1 MADRTK
7 INDKLRFEVFRRDGY
22 TCQYCGKSA
31 TEAELEIDHVIPV
44 SKGGKNEISN
54 LKTACKSCNAGK
66 KAGNVVYKGDKLK
79 KLLEIVPGA
88 DKDELILVRDG
99 RDATMLAFKN
109 TPGKETKANLDAA
122 RELYE
127 ETIDRLWQA
136 CFPEEAPVPEGERF
150 KNRIQAHNW
159 LQSQGYKISRGK
171 FYNDCEAGFPAVHKD
186 GTVSRYQVLQ
196 YGQQLDVE
204 RRSIAPV
211 DLAAQREEAETRK
224 AVADA
229 KKAEIQAEDL
239 QREQDAKWLHRDEA
253 WAQMAALIGS
263 LVDVIRHHN
272 QVGHLHI
279 IHLAGGDP
287 SRAPEVLEALEE
299 IRARAFNEVLAA
311 GKIEA
316 VFEEIDKEEGAA

>member
-31 TEAELEIDHVIPV
+31 TEAELEIDHVTPV

-66 KAGNVVYKGDKLK
+66 KAGNIVYKGDKLK
-79 KLLEIVPGA
+79 KLLEIVPEN
-88 DKDELILVRDG
+88 DKDELSMVRDG

-109 TPGKETKANLDAA
+109 HPGKETKANLDAA

-136 CFPEEAPVPEGERF
+136 YFPEEAPAPEGERF

-186 GTVSRYQVLQ
+186 GSVSRFQVLQ

-204 RRSIAPV
+204 RRSVAPA

-224 AVADA
+224 AIADA

-253 WAQMAALIGS
+253 WAQLAALIGS
-263 LVDVIRHHN
+263 LRDTIRHQFHI
-272 QVGHLHI
+272 GSAHI
-279 IHLAGGDP
+279 IHLSGGDP
-287 SRAPEVLEALEE
+287 TRAPEVYEGMEE
-299 IRARAFNEVLAA
+299 ILAQAFNDTLAA
-311 GKIEA
+311 GRIEGT
-316 VFEEIDKEEGAA
+316 FEDHQEDAA